1 LEYIVL
7 SVLFNTVLL
16 VIFKFFNKYD
26 IDVFTALVA
35 NYITAFLVG
44 FSLNYHS
51 ISIEE
56 TISKPWIFGSFLLGF
71 LFISVFYITAIT
83 SQRNG
88 LSVASVSSKM
98 SVIIPIIFGV
108 ILYQDKMGLFKI
120 IGIILALFAVYLTT
134 KKNKAEENK
143 GTLLFPIL
151 LFFGAGCIDTS
162 IKLFQNNYVAAT
174 DISLFSTFTF
184 LMAFTAGIIIIITR
198 FFFNPVKIIGK
209 NILAGIILGIP
220 NYFSLYYMVK
230 MLDSKVLESSTIFTI
245 HNVSIVIISTL
256 LGVFFYNESI
266 NKRNIL
272 GILIAIIAI
281 VLVTI

>member
-1 LEYIVL
+1 MEYIVL